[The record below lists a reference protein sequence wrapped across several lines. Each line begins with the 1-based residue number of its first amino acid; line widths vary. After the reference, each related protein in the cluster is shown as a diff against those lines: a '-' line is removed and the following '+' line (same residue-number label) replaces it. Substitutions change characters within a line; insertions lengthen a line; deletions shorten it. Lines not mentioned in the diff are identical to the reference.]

1 VDPKISPTKDN
12 FPPTLVGIYQG
23 IAEYAYWKTALIN
36 LPVNPKDPLINSSLR
51 AKRSNLSGLDICLQE
66 IAASLALLAM
76 TPETEDSWF
85 KFFKRSDNDAAIFNS
100 LIILIRLLRF
110 ARNDKK

>member
-1 VDPKISPTKDN
+1 
-12 FPPTLVGIYQG
+12 
-23 IAEYAYWKTALIN
+23 
-36 LPVNPKDPLINSSLR
+36 LR
-51 AKRSNLSGLDICLQE
+51 AKRSNLSGLDISLQE

-110 ARNDKK
+110 ARGQDARVPGAPGARTGLQ